1 MKLCF
6 ATNNINKVGEAR
18 VAIENEFEIL
28 TLQEI
33 GFVEE
38 LPETKNSLEGNSAQK
53 AEIVWNRTGIP
64 CFADDTGLE
73 VEALNGEPG
82 VFSARYAGIACDSQK
97 NIELLLENLKSVKNR
112 KAQFRTVVSLILPDG
127 RYQFEGITKGVIL
140 NQLQGK
146 NGFGYD
152 PIFLPDGFS
161 KSFAE
166 MNIKEKAE
174 ISHRAIAIKKLV
186 RFLKSNARV

>member
-6 ATNNINKVGEAR
+6 ATNNINKVGEAK